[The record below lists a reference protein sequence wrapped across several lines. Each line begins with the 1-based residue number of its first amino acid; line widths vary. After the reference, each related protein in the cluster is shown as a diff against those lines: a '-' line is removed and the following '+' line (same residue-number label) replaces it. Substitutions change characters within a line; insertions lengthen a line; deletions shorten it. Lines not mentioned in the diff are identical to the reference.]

1 MTLKMK
7 KILYIFLFAAIAVTA
22 CKKGNEASNQ
32 GKGKLSLK
40 LMSGGDYIIATK
52 ADNSNVNDFT
62 VKLSRADGWSKS
74 FDSYSAIPQMLEL
87 GSGEYTITASSPLV
101 KEAAFDLPV
110 YGATEN
116 FTIRAGELTPIS
128 LNCTLQN
135 MKVTFELSENFK
147 KELSN
152 YNVTITNAASWT
164 APDASERTLVW
175 NKSDLEANKP
185 GYFSVAPLQ
194 VKVDAYRAIDNS
206 ETHAH
211 LNITKVAAKDHH
223 IIKLDAKVTG
233 SSSVTLQI
241 DNSLNNKNSE
251 IFIPGWEEV
260 PANEGD
266 EPEDPGSGGEQP
278 STSPSLVWEANPT
291 FAETPIAQEMDV
303 NLVVNAPEKIKTFV
317 VSVDSNVLSDVIA
330 QLAGKNDYSYEANGP
345 FDMDLIND
353 TALIEALNGMSLNL
367 PTGDQL
373 AGKTKVDFSLSS
385 LIPMIDVY
393 NPQPGSKHK
402 FTLKVSDLK
411 DQTYEKAL
419 VFFKQ

>member
-1 MTLKMK
+1 MK
-7 KILYIFLFAAIAVTA
+7 KILYALLLAALALSS
-22 CKKGNEASNQ
+22 CKKGNENVNQ
-32 GKGKLSLK
+32 GNGKLSLK
-40 LMSGGDYIIATK
+40 LSSGGGYIIATK

-62 VKLSRADGWSKS
+62 VHLSRTDGWTKA
-74 FDSYSAIPQMLEL
+74 FDSYALIPETLEL
-87 GSGEYTITASSPLV
+87 GSGDYTIRASSPTV
-101 KEAAFDLPV
+101 KDAAFELPI
-110 YGATEN
+110 YGATES
-116 FTIRAGELTPIS
+116 FTIRAGELTPVS

-135 MKVTFELSENFK
+135 MKVTFTLSENFK

-164 APDASERTLVW
+164 APDASLKTLVW
-175 NKSDLEANKP
+175 NKENLDANKP

-194 VKVDAYRAIDNS
+194 VKVDAYRAVDNS
-206 ETHAH
+206 EVHTY

-223 IIKLDAKVTG
+223 IINLDAKVTG
-233 SSSVTLQI
+233 TSSISLQI
-241 DNSLNNKNSE
+241 DHSLNDKNSE
-251 IFIPGWEEV
+251 IFVPGWEEV
-260 PANEGD
+260 PADEGD

-353 TALIEALNGMSLNL
+353 STLIEALNGMSLNL

-373 AGKTKVDFSLSS
+373 AGKTSVDFSLSA

>member
-1 MTLKMK
+1 MTLNMK
-7 KILYIFLFAAIAVTA
+7 KILYTFLLAISVITA
-22 CKKGNEASNQ
+22 CKKGNEEPNE
-32 GKGKLSLK
+32 GKGTLSIKLV
-40 LMSGGDYIIATK
+40 SGGDYIIATK
-52 ADNSNVNDFT
+52 SDNSNVDDFT
-62 VKLSRADGWSKS
+62 IKLSRADGWNKS
-74 FDSYSAIPQMLEL
+74 FDRYASIPQTLEL
-87 GSGEYTITASSPLV
+87 GSGEYTITASSPIV
-101 KEAAFDLPV
+101 KDAAFELPV
-110 YGATEN
+110 YGATET
-116 FTIRAGELTPIS
+116 FTIHSGELTPIS

-164 APDASERTLVW
+164 APDASEKTLVW
-175 NKSDLEANKP
+175 NKADLEANKP

-206 ETHAH
+206 ETHKQ
-211 LNITKVAAKDHH
+211 LNITQVAAKDHH
-223 IIKLDAKVTG
+223 IIRLDAKVTG
-233 SSSVTLQI
+233 SSSISLQI
-241 DNSLNNKNSE
+241 DNSLNNKNSD
-251 IFIPGWEEV
+251 IFIPGWQEV
-260 PANEGD
+260 PVDEGNEQ
-266 EPEDPGSGGEQP
+266 ENPGNGGEQP
-278 STSPSLVWEANPT
+278 STAPSLVWAANPT
-291 FAETPIAQEMDV
+291 FAETPIAQTMDV

-330 QLAGKNDYSYEANGP
+330 QLAGKTDYSYENNGP

-353 TALIEALNGMSLNL
+353 AALIAALNGMSLNL

-385 LIPMIDVY
+385 LIPMINVY

-419 VFFKQ
+419 VFVKQ